1 MSDGD
6 ERRNPSVD
14 GRDLGSAWILV
25 GVLFFSVFA
34 FFMVQQVF
42 SNHPQANIL
51 VDDFLESYGNS
62 TGSKTGPG
70 YLTETRF
77 DNQTAS
83 SARYF
88 VLPYANRAGTD

>member
-6 ERRNPSVD
+6 ERTNPSVD
-14 GRDLGSAWILV
+14 GGALVSAWILA

-34 FFMVQQVF
+34 FSMAQHVF
-42 SNHPQANIL
+42 FNHPQADIL